1 MVALTPEDVGLGPL
15 FWQIRD
21 AVVVGDPAT
30 GEIVLWNPGAA
41 ALFGYA
47 EADILGRR
55 LETLVPERLRPAHR
69 AGLERYLETG
79 HGAVIDSPQPVE
91 VPARR
96 RDGTEFWIELRLS
109 PVEGPAAEPRGEARR
124 LVLAILRDC
133 TERKQLEAARALRA
147 QLEGVLLTART
158 FEHELSNKLTTV
170 MGYAEMLR
178 GDPALPG
185 RLRERAARAAA
196 GGAECAR
203 IIRRLLEITEVN
215 AIDWASTGH
224 TTIDV
229 SGPAEAPE
237 GSGAGS
243 PDTPPG

>member
-21 AVVVGDPAT
+21 AVIVGDPVT
-30 GEIVLWNPGAA
+30 GEIALWNPGAE

-47 EADILGRR
+47 EAEILGQR
-55 LETLVPERLRPAHR
+55 LEVLIPERLRTAHR
-69 AGLERYLETG
+69 EGLTRYLSTG

-91 VPARR
+91 VPAKR
-96 RDGTEFWIELRLS
+96 RDGSEFWIELRLS
-109 PVEGPAAEPRGEARR
+109 PVEAPAAPQDSTPRP

-133 TERKQLEAARALRA
+133 TERKQLEAERALKA
-147 QLEGVLLTART
+147 QLEGILLTART
-158 FEHELSNKLTTV
+158 FEHELNNKLATV
-170 MGYAEMLR
+170 TGYAELLS
-178 GDPALPG
+178 GDPTLPVH
-185 RLRERAARAAA
+185 LRTRAARAAQ

-215 AIDWASTGH
+215 AIDWAGTGH

-229 SGPAEAPE
+229 S
-237 GSGAGS
+237 
-243 PDTPPG
+243 DTTDA

>member
-1 MVALTPEDVGLGPL
+1 MVALSPEDVGLGPL

-21 AVVVGDPAT
+21 AVVVGDPLT

-47 EADILGRR
+47 ESDILGQR
-55 LETLVPERLRPAHR
+55 LEVLVPERLRPAHR
-69 AGLERYLETG
+69 EGLARYIATG

-91 VPARR
+91 VPALR

-109 PVEGPAAEPRGEARR
+109 PVDGPPPQPGGTPRH

-133 TERKQLEAARALRA
+133 TERKQLEAERAIKA
-147 QLEGVLLTART
+147 QLEGILLTART
-158 FEHELSNKLTTV
+158 FEHELNNKLATV
-170 MGYAEMLR
+170 TGYAEMLSAA
-178 GDPALPG
+178 PSLPSH
-185 RLRERAARAAA
+185 LRERAARVAS

-203 IIRRLLEITEVN
+203 IIRRRLEITEVN

-229 SGPAEAPE
+229 S
-237 GSGAGS
+237 
-243 PDTPPG
+243 TPPKSGQQRPS